1 VAAIAAHLPEGMTPI
16 DKTCFSSAAAP
27 AFCQALDA
35 DGRRQVVL
43 AGIESHVCILQ
54 TALGLAEQGQEVF
67 VAEDAVG
74 ARRAAHHRNAME
86 RLRRDGIVVTN
97 AESVIFEWLRDARHA
112 QFKAVSAL
120 LKRQG

>member
-1 VAAIAAHLPEGMTPI
+1 MPIA
-16 DKTCFSSAAAP
+16 KTCFSSAAAP
-27 AFCQALDA
+27 AFRQTLEA
-35 DGRRQVVL
+35 DGRGQVVL

-54 TALGLAEQGQEVF
+54 TALGLAEQGREVF
-67 VAEDAVG
+67 VTEDATG